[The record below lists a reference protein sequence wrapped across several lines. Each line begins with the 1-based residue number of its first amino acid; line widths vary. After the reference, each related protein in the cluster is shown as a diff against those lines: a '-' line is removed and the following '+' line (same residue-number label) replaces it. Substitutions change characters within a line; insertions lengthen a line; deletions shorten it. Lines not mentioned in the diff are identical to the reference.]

1 MTSPN
6 GIHHIAICTADIRR
20 QLAFFSD
27 VLGMKLIALFWMHGT
42 EGARHAFMRLNE
54 SCSVSFVQTSE
65 VAGIERE
72 IGKTHSGH
80 AGLPSAGGTLQ
91 HLAFNVPDREALLA
105 LRDRIRSRGIHVF
118 GPMDH
123 GMCHSIYFAGPE
135 DLTLEISTNG
145 VRIDP
150 QARIDPDVVELA
162 GISEGELARFRDPAP
177 FTPPASP
184 VPQPP
189 IDPDQPRMRGYPDK
203 LYARMVATP
212 DEVMA
217 EAMRQSEPPVPPKED

>member
-1 MTSPN
+1 MTQP
-6 GIHHIAICTADIRR
+6 
-20 QLAFFSD
+20 L
-27 VLGMKLIALFWMHGT
+27 LIAST
-42 EGARHAFMRLNE
+42 AE
-54 SCSVSFVQTSE
+54 
-65 VAGIERE
+65 
-72 IGKTHSGH
+72 
-80 AGLPSAGGTLQ
+80 
-91 HLAFNVPDREALLA
+91 DRFDKRVKDAEAA
-105 LRDRIRSRGIHVF
+105 IK
-118 GPMDH
+118 
-123 GMCHSIYFAGPE
+123 AWK
-135 DLTLEISTNG
+135 
-145 VRIDP
+145 
-150 QARIDPDVVELA
+150 QIDPDVVELA